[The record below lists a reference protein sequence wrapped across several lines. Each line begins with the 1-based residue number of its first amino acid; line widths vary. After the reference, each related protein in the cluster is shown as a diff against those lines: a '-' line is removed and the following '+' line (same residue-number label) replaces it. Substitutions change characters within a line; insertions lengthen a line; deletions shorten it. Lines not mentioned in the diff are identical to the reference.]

1 MLFRNYNHSVIDN
14 YMGDMMV
21 VIWEYCAD
29 AETISEAHK
38 EGRQL
43 LKEGFKDYRI
53 RKDGYGWY
61 LVDGL
66 KE

>member
-1 MLFRNYNHSVIDN
+1 MSDV
-14 YMGDMMV
+14 
-21 VIWEYCAD
+21 WEYCAD
-29 AETISEAHK
+29 AETMSEAHK
-38 EGRQL
+38 EGKQL

-53 RKDGYGWY
+53 RREYGWC

>member
-1 MLFRNYNHSVIDN
+1 
-14 YMGDMMV
+14 MGDMMV